1 MRIGVRLP
9 ASIPGVDGALV
20 LEWARRAEAG
30 PFASLGVI
38 DRAVYPNCE
47 PLVTLGA
54 AAALT
59 QRVRLVSSVLIGPAH
74 DAALLA
80 KQAAT
85 IDVLSSYVT
94 VASPPNSGCALDHV
108 RVWPR
113 LNVMPP

>member
-9 ASIPGVDGALV
+9 ASIPGVPGALV

-38 DRAVYPNCE
+38 DRVVYPNCE
-47 PLVTLGA
+47 PLVTLGP

-59 QRVRLVSSVLIGPAH
+59 QQVRLVSSVLIDPAH

-85 IDVLSSYVT
+85 VDVLSTS
-94 VASPPNSGCALDHV
+94 A
-108 RVWPR
+108 
-113 LNVMPP
+113 

>member
-1 MRIGVRLP
+1 MRIGVRLT
-9 ASIPGVDGALV
+9 ASIPSVPGALV

-38 DRAVYPNCE
+38 DRVVYPNCE

-59 QRVRLVSSVLIGPAH
+59 QQVRLVSSVLIDPAH

-85 IDVLSSYVT
+85 VDVLSTS
-94 VASPPNSGCALDHV
+94 A
-108 RVWPR
+108 
-113 LNVMPP
+113 